1 MFRNSNT
8 RVLNAKDADRAS
20 AAFMSNVYL
29 WMMVGLTITAITAGA
44 LAMRPELIVSMM
56 SHTFLF
62 ILLIIAQ
69 FGMVIGL
76 TAAINRMNVATAAT
90 MYALYA
96 TLTGVTFSTIFLV
109 YTSSSIASAFLLAA
123 FSFAGL
129 SVVGYTTKKDLG
141 PIGSFCMMGLFGMIG
156 WMILG
161 FFFPSMMGTAAQMTF
176 SAIGVIVFAGLTAYD
191 TQRIKAMQFQFGTA
205 DQARKGSI
213 YGALI
218 LYLDFINLF
227 LNILRL
233 VGNQRN

>member
-1 MFRNSNT
+1 MFRNTDTTLPRSNEA
-8 RVLNAKDADRAS
+8 AKAS
-20 AAFMSNVYL
+20 AAFMSTVYL
-29 WMMVGLTITAITAGA
+29 WMMVGLTITAVTAGA
-44 LAMRPELIVSMM
+44 MASRPEIIIALM
-56 SHTFLF
+56 SNKLLF
-62 ILLIIAQ
+62 IGLIIAQ
-69 FGMVIGL
+69 FAMVIGL
-76 TAAINRMNVATAAT
+76 SAAINRMNVATAAT

-96 TLTGVTFSTIFLV
+96 TLTGITFSTIFLV
-109 YTSSSIASAFLLAA
+109 YTSSSIASAFLLSA

-156 WMILG
+156 MMFLS
-161 FFFPSMMGTAAQMTF
+161 FFFPSMMSNSMQMTF
-176 SAIGVIVFAGLTAYD
+176 SAIGILVFAGLTAYD
-191 TQRIKAMQFQFGTA
+191 TQRIKAMQFQFGTQE
-205 DQARKGSI
+205 QARKGSI